1 MNDNMPEHVDLTFS
15 KVDDTFL
22 DRLAQYIDQ
31 MKDQR
36 ERYILNWTG
45 RGGAFV
51 EAGKPLDPAKT
62 LRPDAKNSV
71 NFDTTKNLF
80 ITGDNLEALKLLQES
95 YLGKVDMIYI
105 DPPYNTGKDFVY
117 HDNFTASTTE
127 QIDETR
133 DDDGN
138 RQFSVNTK
146 ENGRYHSDWLSMMYP
161 RLILARNFL
170 SDKGVIFISID
181 DNEQANLKLLCDSV
195 FGSDNL
201 LGQIVWMKKNA
212 QNDAESIQKNHE
224 YILCYRKI
232 NAVLSD
238 SGIYTKA
245 VYKDDD
251 GTYYYRGA
259 SLTTGGAGGTLNNR
273 PRLGYS
279 IYVND
284 DTGDFIGV
292 CDYNVELART
302 SNDLSAVYNDRQDL
316 LDRGYRII
324 RPPKRGAG
332 LGCWTWAL
340 DKFNRDKDEIGISGN
355 SVYKKVRVAPDS
367 VYENAGRLFADIS
380 NYRPFNSVIDDVS
393 SAQGTNEVGRL
404 FGSKIFDHPKS
415 IKLISRFLAQFKD
428 SIVLDFFAG
437 SGTTAQAVMQQNA
450 KDGGHR
456 QFILVQLPEQCNEK
470 SEAYKAGYKTIDEL
484 SRERI
489 RRAAKK
495 IAAEDKNAD
504 SHDYGFR
511 AMYIDY
517 ANENDGIEQ
526 TVSQTNQTDILN
538 MANNIREGR
547 TPLDLLFGVLLQ
559 KGWNMDGQLTRLDIN
574 GNEVLTYDHID
585 GAPGTGVVA
594 CFDRDINSDTVQQI
608 IDMAPQAAVFRDSSF
623 KSSSDKINLVE
634 RFRTGNSGGVTTG
647 VWVI

>member
-45 RGGAFV
+45 RGGSFV

-62 LRPDAKNSV
+62 LRPDVQNSV

-117 HDNFTASTTE
+117 RDNFTTSTTE
-127 QIDETR
+127 QIDESR

-138 RQFSVNTK
+138 RRFSVNTK

-181 DNEQANLKLLCDSV
+181 EHEQANLKLLCDNV
-195 FGSDNL
+195 FGESNCVDNF
-201 LGQIVWMKKNA
+201 VWVKNSTK
-212 QNDAESIQKNHE
+212 NLSKTTSTNHE
-224 YILCYRKI
+224 YIVCYAKSITALEDAGIFRVQKPGLEEVNEILERANREHWTENRTQDEVRKFYKA
-232 NAVLSD
+232 NPGLK
-238 SGIYTKA
+238 GISMY
-245 VYKDDD
+245 D
-251 GTYYYRGA
+251 R
-259 SLTTGGAGGTLNNR
+259 
-273 PRLGYS
+273 
-279 IYVND
+279 
-284 DTGDFIGV
+284 
-292 CDYNVELART
+292 VELR
-302 SNDLSAVYNDRQDL
+302 
-316 LDRGYRII
+316 
-324 RPPKRGAG
+324 
-332 LGCWTWAL
+332 
-340 DKFNRDKDEIGISGN
+340 KDEISGQMRYQAYRL
-355 SVYKKVRVAPDS
+355 SDASAPKSTGKAETYPVYHPKT
-367 VYENAGRLFADIS
+367 GRLCKAPTTGWRFAKSTMDEHIKNGLIYFYEDETKVPAYKRFLDTVTTEVMKSVFEDFAD
-380 NYRPFNSVIDDVS
+380 
-393 SAQGTNEVGRL
+393 GKKELMRL
-404 FGSKIFDHPKS
+404 FDGNAYFDNAKPTT
-415 IKLISRFLAQFKD
+415 LIQKFVACTNDNST
-428 SIVLDFFAG
+428 ILDFFAG

-450 KDGGHR
+450 KDGGYR

-495 IAAEDKNAD
+495 IAAEDEHAD
-504 SHDYGFR
+504 QHDYGFR

-517 ANENDGIEQ
+517 ANENDGIER
-526 TVSQTNQTDILN
+526 TASQTNQTDILN
-538 MANNIREGR
+538 MANNIRNGR

-574 GNEVLTYDHID
+574 GNEVLAYDHID
-585 GAPGTGVVA
+585 GAPGRA
-594 CFDRDINSDTVQQI
+594 
-608 IDMAPQAAVFRDSSF
+608 
-623 KSSSDKINLVE
+623 
-634 RFRTGNSGGVTTG
+634 
-647 VWVI
+647 

>member
-1 MNDNMPEHVDLTFS
+1 MNDNMPEYVDLTFS

-45 RGGAFV
+45 RGGSFV

-62 LRPDAKNSV
+62 LRPDVQNSV

-95 YLGKVDMIYI
+95 YLGKVDMIYV
-105 DPPYNTGKDFVY
+105 DPPYNTGSDLLYYDDFKVSY
-117 HDNFTASTTE
+117 S
-127 QIDETR
+127 DEINNSR
-133 DDDGN
+133 DEDGA
-138 RQFSVNTK
+138 RQLTVNPK

-181 DNEQANLKLLCDSV
+181 SNELSNIISVCDEVFGQQNRLGILSIVNNLKGRSDDAFFATSNEFALCYAKKLSDAVIKGFPMTQSESSEYKLSDGISRYKEVSLQKTGKNSRRIDRPNMYYPIYYDPTTCV
-195 FGSDNL
+195 FSDKSFEGALAIYPTPINGVDGRWRWGRSTFLANKDTELTARKIGDNWRIYVKMRDVVDGTPRTIRPKTTWINPKYDTGSGGRTLKDL
-201 LGQIVWMKKNA
+201 LG
-212 QNDAESIQKNHE
+212 
-224 YILCYRKI
+224 
-232 NAVLSD
+232 
-238 SGIYTKA
+238 G
-245 VYKDDD
+245 
-251 GTYYYRGA
+251 
-259 SLTTGGAGGTLNNR
+259 
-273 PRLGYS
+273 
-279 IYVND
+279 
-284 DTGDFIGV
+284 
-292 CDYNVELART
+292 
-302 SNDLSAVYNDRQDL
+302 
-316 LDRGYRII
+316 
-324 RPPKRGAG
+324 
-332 LGCWTWAL
+332 
-340 DKFNRDKDEIGISGN
+340 
-355 SVYKKVRVAPDS
+355 
-367 VYENAGRLFADIS
+367 
-380 NYRPFNSVIDDVS
+380 
-393 SAQGTNEVGRL
+393 
-404 FGSKIFDHPKS
+404 KIFDNPKS
-415 IKLISRFLAQFKD
+415 VDLISDFIEIGSNSD

-450 KDGGHR
+450 KDGGYR

-495 IAAEDKNAD
+495 IAAEDEHAD
-504 SHDYGFR
+504 QHDYGFR

-517 ANENDGIEQ
+517 ANENDGIER
-526 TVSQTNQTDILN
+526 TASQTNQTDILN
-538 MANNIREGR
+538 MANNIRNGR

-594 CFDRDINSDTVQQI
+594 CFDHDINPDTVQQI

-634 RFRTGNSGGVTTG
+634 RFRTANSGGVTTG

>member
-45 RGGAFV
+45 RGGGSFA

-62 LRPDAKNSV
+62 LRPDVQNSV
-71 NFDTTKNLF
+71 NFDTTRNLF

-117 HDNFTASTTE
+117 HDNFTTSTTE

-195 FGSDNL
+195 FGEDNFINQFMWLHGKGKKDSWSRTAQQYIVAYARNKSMLKPWSDVQLSQGSFSNPDNDPRGDWFSGSISFSEERSNKERDTYFTIESPSGVKWTRQWQVANKAEMNSL
-201 LGQIVWMKKNA
+201 LKDNRIYFGPAPNYSNVPR
-212 QNDAESIQKNHE
+212 
-224 YILCYRKI
+224 RKI
-232 NAVLSD
+232 FPFDENEIIPSNILDNVGTTRGAQKDLGALLKGNVFDNPKPHALIEKLIAISNLSD
-238 SGIYTKA
+238 SSTI
-245 VYKDDD
+245 
-251 GTYYYRGA
+251 
-259 SLTTGGAGGTLNNR
+259 
-273 PRLGYS
+273 
-279 IYVND
+279 
-284 DTGDFIGV
+284 
-292 CDYNVELART
+292 
-302 SNDLSAVYNDRQDL
+302 
-316 LDRGYRII
+316 
-324 RPPKRGAG
+324 
-332 LGCWTWAL
+332 
-340 DKFNRDKDEIGISGN
+340 
-355 SVYKKVRVAPDS
+355 
-367 VYENAGRLFADIS
+367 
-380 NYRPFNSVIDDVS
+380 
-393 SAQGTNEVGRL
+393 
-404 FGSKIFDHPKS
+404 
-415 IKLISRFLAQFKD
+415 
-428 SIVLDFFAG
+428 LDFFAG

-450 KDGGHR
+450 KDGGYR

-495 IAAEDKNAD
+495 IAAEDEHAD
-504 SHDYGFR
+504 QHDYGFR

-517 ANENDGIEQ
+517 ANENDGIER
-526 TVSQTNQTDILN
+526 TASQTNQTDILN
-538 MANNIREGR
+538 MANNIRNGR

-574 GNEVLTYDHID
+574 GNEVLAYDHID

-594 CFDRDINSDTVQQI
+594 CFDHDINPDTVQQI

-634 RFRTGNSGGVTTG
+634 RFRTANSGGVTTG

>member
-45 RGGAFV
+45 RGGSFA

-62 LRPDAKNSV
+62 LRPDVQNSV
-71 NFDTTKNLF
+71 NFDTTRNLF

-117 HDNFTASTTE
+117 HDNFTTSTTE

-195 FGSDNL
+195 FGEDNFINQFMWLHGKGKKDSWSRTAQQYIVAYARNKSMLKPWSDVQLSQGSFSNPDNDPRGDWFSGSISFSEERSNKERDTYFTIESPSGVKWTRQWQVANKAEMNSL
-201 LGQIVWMKKNA
+201 LKDNRIYFGPAPNYSNVPR
-212 QNDAESIQKNHE
+212 
-224 YILCYRKI
+224 RKI
-232 NAVLSD
+232 FPFDENEIIPSNILDNVGTTRGAQKDLGALLKGNVFDNPKPHALIEKLIAISNLSD
-238 SGIYTKA
+238 SSTI
-245 VYKDDD
+245 
-251 GTYYYRGA
+251 
-259 SLTTGGAGGTLNNR
+259 
-273 PRLGYS
+273 
-279 IYVND
+279 
-284 DTGDFIGV
+284 
-292 CDYNVELART
+292 
-302 SNDLSAVYNDRQDL
+302 
-316 LDRGYRII
+316 
-324 RPPKRGAG
+324 
-332 LGCWTWAL
+332 
-340 DKFNRDKDEIGISGN
+340 
-355 SVYKKVRVAPDS
+355 
-367 VYENAGRLFADIS
+367 
-380 NYRPFNSVIDDVS
+380 
-393 SAQGTNEVGRL
+393 
-404 FGSKIFDHPKS
+404 
-415 IKLISRFLAQFKD
+415 
-428 SIVLDFFAG
+428 LDFFAG

-450 KDGGHR
+450 KDGGYR

-495 IAAEDKNAD
+495 IAAEDEHAD
-504 SHDYGFR
+504 QHDYGFR

-517 ANENDGIEQ
+517 ANENDGIER
-526 TVSQTNQTDILN
+526 TASQTNQTDILN
-538 MANNIREGR
+538 MANNIRNGR

-574 GNEVLTYDHID
+574 GNEVLAYDHID

-594 CFDRDINSDTVQQI
+594 CFDHDINPDTVQQI

-634 RFRTGNSGGVTTG
+634 RFRTANSGGVTTG